1 MINNRFALA
10 AEHLA
15 QEYGVHLFEA
25 DSLTQLGLTLRS
37 LSDGAT

>member
-1 MINNRFALA
+1 VINNRFALA

-25 DSLTQLGLTLRS
+25 DSLTQLGRALCR